1 MANQFKAS
9 EKGTKI
15 RLTLDVSQELN
26 NTLNELADD
35 GNTTKSDI
43 LRRAIALMEIA
54 VKAQK
59 EGGKVMLVNND
70 KSETKEI
77 VGLY

>member
-26 NTLNELADD
+26 KTLNELADN

-43 LRRAIALMEIA
+43 LRRAIALMELA
-54 VKAQK
+54 VQAQK
-59 EGGKVMLVNND
+59 EGGKVMFVNND

-77 VGLY
+77 VGLC

>member
-1 MANQFKAS
+1 MVISNS

-26 NTLNELADD
+26 KTLNELANN

-43 LRRAIALMEIA
+43 LRRAIALMELA
-54 VKAQK
+54 VQAQK
-59 EGGKVMLVNND
+59 EGGKVMFVNND

-77 VGLY
+77 VGLC